1 MAKDKFNG
9 FEVDNLDFVDTLRTN
24 PIGVSSSDSFDESH
38 EVNEETEENIDDILT
53 QIKKIL

>member
-38 EVNEETEENIDDILT
+38 EVKEETEENIDDI
-53 QIKKIL
+53 

>member
-24 PIGVSSSDSFDESH
+24 QIGVSSSDSFDEYINSNK
-38 EVNEETEENIDDILT
+38 EKRRTRN
-53 QIKKIL
+53 